1 MIIKIL
7 GIALCIAI
15 VVILIYDV
23 RNVANRKD

>member
-1 MIIKIL
+1 MVIKIL